1 MPADYPKDIASTTTI
16 MASFDLPL
24 RNRKDIAHAAQ
35 LRNFAMVGRPFNSR
49 SALPADY
56 DDPYLPVSRRRSDR
70 SLTTPYYNT
79 SLASYSL
86 DQTSDARFSDTYSY
100 RPASYPRRAG
110 ADYNHGP
117 RLPFDKAAR
126 SLYRA
131 LDGVLRHIYHLE
143 DTFKED
149 MRAVPYADERT
160 RAHLWTLKVEYRGW
174 NADVDAPPDINDR
187 VDYFGKHAGRLLDAI
202 EDMRHAEHPSSHD
215 WSGEQRGDGGY
226 EAVTMEDLRFAM
238 KKLGVSFGAVAELLE
253 GVKVDKQRCVV
264 LARELRSALDI
275 LKGIQQS
282 WEVPR
287 NGTGKFKGDAAGTA
301 AAAADVRIPI
311 PVSEWDGYS
320 QT

>member
-1 MPADYPKDIASTTTI
+1 MPTAFPETTEPTTSI
-16 MASFDLPL
+16 MANFDLPL
-24 RNRKDIAHAAQ
+24 RNRKDLARAAQ
-35 LRNFAMVGRPFNSR
+35 LRNFAMVGRPFNPR

-56 DDPYLPVSRRRSDR
+56 DDPYLPVSRRRPDR
-70 SLTTPYYNT
+70 SLSTPYYNT
-79 SLASYSL
+79 SLASYNL
-86 DQTSDARFSDTYSY
+86 DQSSDARFSDTYNY

-110 ADYNHGP
+110 SDYNQGP

-126 SLYRA
+126 SLYHA
-131 LDGVLRHIYHLE
+131 LDGVLRHIYDLE

-174 NADVDAPPDINDR
+174 NADVDAPPDIKDR

-215 WSGEQRGDGGY
+215 WSGEQRGDGSY
-226 EAVTMEDLRFAM
+226 EAVTMEDVRFAM

-275 LKGIQQS
+275 LKGIQQT

-287 NGTGKFKGDAAGTA
+287 SGKGGFRGDVAGAAP
-301 AAAADVRIPI
+301 ADARIPI

-320 QT
+320 QN